1 MNTVMIIPTGLGCE
15 IGGDAG
21 DATPA
26 ARLLGQVSNK
36 LILHPNVVNA
46 SDINEMPA
54 NALYVEGS
62 MLDAFLYGS
71 LNLHEV
77 KSNKILVAVN
87 APAKPE
93 TINAINA
100 ARVTLGIDVFYIE
113 LGVPLTMTGII
124 NDDGTAGGT
133 YTGVAELLDQIKNI
147 SFDALAI
154 ATPIDVPRDVA
165 KEYFKHRGVNPW
177 GGIEA
182 IVSRLITS
190 QLNKPCA
197 HAPIQPDSVL
207 QEVMDKEWDY
217 VCDPRMAP
225 EIVSNCFLHCVLKGL
240 HKAPRPCHPNAGFS
254 HDIVDVLVSPM
265 GCWGS
270 PHESCDH
277 FGIPIIVVA
286 ENTCILECNYHTS
299 TLIVKNYLEAAGVIA
314 AMDAG
319 ISLAS
324 LRRPIESV
332 RKL

>member
-1 MNTVMIIPTGLGCE
+1 MIIPTGLGCE

-26 ARLLGQVSNK
+26 ARLLGQVSDK

-46 SDINEMPA
+46 SDINEMPP
-54 NALYVEGS
+54 NARYVEGS
-62 MLDAFLYGS
+62 MLDDFLYGS
-71 LNLHEV
+71 VNLQEV
-77 KSNKILVAVN
+77 RSNRILVAVN
-87 APAKPE
+87 KPAMPE

-100 ARVTLGIDVFYIE
+100 ARVTLGVDASYIE
-113 LGVPLTMTGII
+113 LDTPLMMTGII
-124 NDDGTAGGT
+124 NEDGTAGGT
-133 YTGVAELLDQIKNI
+133 YSGVRELLDQIKDL

-182 IVSRLITS
+182 IVSRLIT
-190 QLNKPCA
+190 QALEKPCA
-197 HAPIQPDSVL
+197 HAPVQSEIVL
-207 QEVMDKEWDY
+207 QEVMDKEWNY

-240 HKAPRPCHPNAGFS
+240 HKAPRPCRRSVGFS
-254 HDIVDVLVSPM
+254 HDIVDVLVSPY

-270 PHESCDH
+270 PHDSCEH
-277 FGIPIIVVA
+277 FGIPIIVVL
-286 ENTCILECNYHTS
+286 ENTCVLEYTENYTP
-299 TLIVKNYLEAAGVIA
+299 IFAKNYLEAAGMIA
-314 AMDAG
+314 AMEAG
-319 ISLAS
+319 ISLET

-332 RKL
+332 RRL